1 LNNNRQNTTK
11 AVVDVYQ
18 LLAEEK
24 VFKDPVHKYIYVQD
38 ELIWNLINTKEFQ
51 RLRRIRQLG
60 TSYLTFHGAEH
71 SRFSHSLG
79 VYEITRKIISQFER
93 SGNPDWPQEEK
104 LVSLCA
110 ALLHDL
116 GHGPFSHSI
125 EQVFD
130 MDHEQWTCRFLL
142 EDTEVNRVLRGV
154 SEAFPREVASVICK
168 NYAKPIVVSLVSSQ
182 MDADRMDYL
191 LRDAYYTGVNYGT
204 FDLDRILRVLRP
216 YKGRIVV
223 KESGMHAVE
232 DYLMSRYQMY
242 WQVYFHPVTRSSEI
256 ILRQIFRRAKEL
268 YVGGYSF
275 QFNMKPFEQLL
286 AGSLT
291 IDDYFH
297 LDEALAQTVFAQW
310 AEEQDEILSDL
321 CRRFLHRQLYKYIT
335 MDHKDEACW
344 AEARRQFE
352 AAGLHPEY
360 HLEIDFPFD
369 LSYDLYRPGKE
380 EGEEKPPILLLDNQD
395 QLSEISEKSDIISSI
410 TGLHHGKYHL
420 YYPEELLR
428 EKSHFLSKEIREL
441 FELH

>member
-1 LNNNRQNTTK
+1 MNFPLP
-11 AVVDVYQ
+11 
-18 LLAEEK
+18 EEK

-38 ELIWNLINTKEFQ
+38 RVIWDLINTKEFQ

-60 TSYLTFHGAEH
+60 TTYLTFHGAEH

-93 SGNPDWPQEEK
+93 SGYPDWPSEEK

-110 ALLHDL
+110 ALLHDV

-130 MDHEQWTCRFLL
+130 THHEEWTCRILL
-142 EDTEVNRVLRGV
+142 EDTDINRVLRSV
-154 SEAFPREVASVICK
+154 SDDFPSRVASVVCK
-168 NYAKPIVVSLVSSQ
+168 TYAKPIVVSLVSSQ

-204 FDLDRILRVLRP
+204 FDLERILRVLRP
-216 YKGRIVV
+216 YQGRIVV

-268 YVGGYSF
+268 YAGGYSF
-275 QFNMKPFEQLL
+275 LSMTPALERLFE
-286 AGSLT
+286 GTLT
-291 IDDYFH
+291 VTDYYH
-297 LDEALAQTVFAQW
+297 LDEALVQTVFMQW
-310 AEEQDEILSDL
+310 TEERDELLADL
-321 CRRFLHRQLYKYIT
+321 CLRFLHRRLYKYVT
-335 MDHKDEACW
+335 MDERDEPLW
-344 AEARRQFE
+344 ARVRSQFNE
-352 AAGLHPEY
+352 AGLNGDY

-369 LSYDLYRPGKE
+369 LPYDVYRPDNGE
-380 EGEEKPPILLLDNQD
+380 AEEKPPILLLGDGDRLN
-395 QLSEISEKSDIISSI
+395 EISSRSDIVRSI
-410 TGLHHGKYHL
+410 TGLHQGKYHL
-420 YYPEELLR
+420 YYPRDEVMKQAARLDP
-428 EKSHFLSKEIREL
+428 EIRSL
-441 FELH
+441 FGV